1 MKSRDVGSDL
11 FSLRILQQILNG
23 TLTNKA
29 VALAGILVNVISKHT
44 VSLKLFYIVI

>member
-1 MKSRDVGSDL
+1 MKSRDVNSDL

-29 VALAGILVNVISKHT
+29 VALAGILVKGWDE
-44 VSLKLFYIVI
+44 